1 MGVQDQLRAQGV
13 KCRVSSEHGDCQS
26 EGCASQVCHR
36 HWGRSCFSP
45 HQTTWDA
52 YLPVEYHVSYTHTH
66 THTHTYIHRVIHI
79 RWTCTQFFSHILALI
94 HRATHIKFIYT
105 PLTATHTLSQCR
117 TLTHNHSY
125 THKLTDTHTGCV
137 RQTDKP
143 IMSRCA
149 LAGDP
154 RLLWAGLCALDEC
167 RGCHPAGRLLDPS
180 WPLCYLQSQ
189 INAPS
194 SRSPHFLTP
203 LILMPRSL
211 PRGSFLCG
219 QHVTLL
225 EWSSFLKVCLG
236 KFSFIPNSF

>member
-13 KCRVSSEHGDCQS
+13 KCRVSSEHGDWQS

-36 HWGRSCFSP
+36 HWGCSCFSP
-45 HQTTWDA
+45 HQTTWNA
-52 YLPVEYHVSYTHTH
+52 YLPVEYHVS
-66 THTHTYIHRVIHI
+66 HTYRVLHI

-105 PLTATHTLSQCR
+105 PLTATHTLSPCR

-125 THKLTDTHTGCV
+125 THKLADTLTGCV

-149 LAGDP
+149 LASDP
-154 RLLWAGLCALDEC
+154 RLLWAGLCVLDEC
-167 RGCHPAGRLLDPS
+167 RGRHPAGRLLDPS
-180 WPLCYLQSQ
+180 RPLCYLQSQ

-194 SRSPHFLTP
+194 SRSPRFLTP
-203 LILMPRSL
+203 LILMPCSL
-211 PRGSFLCG
+211 PRGSILCG

-225 EWSSFLKVCLG
+225 EWSSFLKVCL
-236 KFSFIPNSF
+236 KRNSVSLQMYSF